1 VQATLTSE
9 AIAIDATTRLIDGDP
24 NVFRERFN
32 RAEFAF
38 THRLANHPLF
48 ELPRLIELARSMPS
62 GDIYYDAGDVRID
75 QRWDQT
81 PPCSMPIDELLRRIE
96 SNGAWILIRRARNDP
111 EYAALLDRGLAEFNE
126 LTGGAL
132 PESMLKRDAL
142 VFITSPNRITT
153 YHIDRECNFLLQIR
167 GEKEIHIFDRYD
179 RDVIPEEELERF
191 WTVDNNSAV
200 YKPQLEDRAHVYDL
214 KPGSAVHIPVNAPH
228 WVRNGEGISVSLSVN
243 FQFHDAT
250 LANIY
255 RTNYV
260 LRKLGL
266 NPKPPGRSRIGDI
279 VKGRG
284 LGPAFQAAKKL
295 RVKRFLKGVRRRA
308 H

>member
-1 VQATLTSE
+1 MSATLTSG
-9 AIAIDATTRLIDGDP
+9 DRVMSPGSRLIDGDP
-24 NVFRERFN
+24 KVFRECFN

-38 THRLANHPLF
+38 AHHLASHPLF
-48 ELPRLIELARSMPS
+48 ELPRLIELAKSMPK

-81 PPCSMPIDELLRRIE
+81 PPCLLPVDELIRRIE
-96 SNGAWILIRRARNDP
+96 SDGAWILIKRARSDP
-111 EYAALLDRGLAEFNE
+111 AYAELLDRGLTEFQD

-132 PESMLKRDAL
+132 PRSMMKRDAL
-142 VFITSPNRITT
+142 VFISSPNRVTP

-167 GEKEIHIFDRYD
+167 GQKVIYIFDRND
-179 RDVIPEEELERF
+179 RENLPEAELERF

-200 YKPQLEDRAHVYDL
+200 YKPQFQDRAHVYPL

-228 WVRNGEGISVSLSVN
+228 WVKNSDEVSVSLSVN
-243 FQFHDAT
+243 FQFQDAT

-255 RTNYV
+255 RTNYL

-266 NPKPPGRSRIGDI
+266 NPRPPGRSRVGDFL
-279 VKGRG
+279 KGYG
-284 LGPAFQAAKKL
+284 LGPLFGATKKLKIKRALKKL
-295 RVKRFLKGVRRRA
+295 RHGF